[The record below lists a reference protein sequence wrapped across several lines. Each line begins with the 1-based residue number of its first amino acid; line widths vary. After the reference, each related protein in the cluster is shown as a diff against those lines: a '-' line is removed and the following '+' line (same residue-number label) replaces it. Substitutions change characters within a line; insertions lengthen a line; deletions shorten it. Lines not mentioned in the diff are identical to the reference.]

1 MIQPMKPYIDGSGS
15 GSGHRSDSESG
26 YLGSGDLEKEIEGSG
41 LEELKDNGATL
52 QDDEDYGKYGD
63 LNEAVAG
70 GAVAKRRRRRS
81 LVRPYG
87 IQQDRHIKHKA
98 VEERSQ
104 IANHDVV
111 PLPIK
116 DRDVPDSDFMLIEYE
131 DRYDSRDNML
141 KFER

>member
-1 MIQPMKPYIDGSGS
+1 MMQPVTDLEPYIDGS

-26 YLGSGDLEKEIEGSG
+26 YLGSGDLEKEIEDSG
-41 LEELKDNGATL
+41 LEKLEDNGATL
-52 QDDEDYGKYGD
+52 QDDEDYGD
-63 LNEAVAG
+63 LNTAVAG

-87 IQQDRHIKHKA
+87 VQQDRHINHKA
-98 VEERSQ
+98 VEK
-104 IANHDVV
+104 IADHDVI
-111 PLPIK
+111 PLSIK
-116 DRDVPDSDFMLIEYE
+116 DHDVSDSDFMAIEYE